1 MMFTLNFLNGTE
13 MSRTSDS
20 GTSAQ
25 LLGKQISLEMSNSSM
40 RWVFGLGDC

>member
-13 MSRTSDS
+13 MSRISDS

-25 LLGKQISLEMSNSSM
+25 LLWKTDFFRNEQFQHEVGV
-40 RWVFGLGDC
+40 WTG